1 MEARQCV
8 GAGMNRRE
16 QAWNFV
22 LGSPGACLPIIGG
35 AGILFLT
42 ALLRSLL
49 PSSLS
54 PPLFAQ
60 LQFTS
65 GIVAITFA
73 GAAFV
78 RFRGT
83 RDRLPLILAAGFVIV
98 GIALA
103 SSSFSL
109 PTLSPLDSTASLRD
123 PMTWVI
129 GRTLLAI
136 LLVSAVLVQ
145 KRHAWSRHPDRD
157 IFVALVLVVIISI
170 LLSIVHHHLPSNLVF
185 QPGHFFPRPG
195 NLIPAAFF
203 ILAALSYHRRLK
215 NAPTPFDLSLYFAA
229 AINSWCSVAAAE
241 SDRGL
246 DAPFALA
253 AVLQFSSYIVILGGT
268 LLDDIRLFQ
277 DIQRLA
283 VTDPVTG
290 LANYRHLID
299 SLEVEIQ
306 RTRRTQRPF
315 ALLLFD
321 LDDLKKLNDQF
332 GHQVGTRALC
342 RTADV
347 LRYHSRAID
356 TAARHGGDEFALVL
370 PETTDRGAQDVLNR
384 ICDRVS
390 HDAKQPPISVSAGLV
405 ICPRDGN
412 TAETLMD
419 VADRALYLMKEQHKR
434 NPSFVKQAAV

>member
-1 MEARQCV
+1 
-8 GAGMNRRE
+8 MNRRD
-16 QAWNFV
+16 QAWNSL
-22 LGSPGACLPIIGG
+22 LGSLGAWLPFIGG
-35 AGILFLT
+35 IGVLILS
-42 ALLRSLL
+42 ALLRNLESSPDPLL
-49 PSSLS
+49 
-54 PPLFAQ
+54 FGQ

-83 RDRLPLILAAGFVIV
+83 QDRLPLILAAGFVIV

-103 SSSFSL
+103 SSSLSL
-109 PTLSPLDSTASLRD
+109 PTLSLLGSTATLRD

-136 LLVSAVLVQ
+136 LLVSALLVQ
-145 KRHAWSRHPDRD
+145 KWLPWSRNPGRE
-157 IFVALVLVVIISI
+157 IAAALVLVVLIST
-170 LLSIVHHHLPSNLVF
+170 LLSITHRHLPSNLVV

-203 ILAALSYHRRLK
+203 LLAAVAYHRRLK
-215 NAPTPFDLSLYFAA
+215 NASTPFDRSLYFAA
-229 AINSWCSVAAAE
+229 TINFWCSVAAAQ

-246 DAPFALA
+246 DATFALA
-253 AVLQFSSYIVILGGT
+253 LVLQFSSYAVLLGGT
-268 LLDDIRLFQ
+268 LLDDLHLFQ

-290 LANYRHLID
+290 LANYRHFID
-299 SLEVEIQ
+299 ALEIEIQ
-306 RTRRTQRPF
+306 RSSRTGRPF

-321 LDDLKKLNDQF
+321 LDRLKELNDQY

-342 RTADV
+342 RAAAV
-347 LRYHSRAID
+347 IRFHSRAID

-370 PETTDRGAQDVLNR
+370 PETTDQGAQEVLSR
-384 ICDRVS
+384 ICDRVTN
-390 HDAKQPPISVSAGLV
+390 DGNQPPISLSGGFA
-405 ICPRDGN
+405 IYPRDAD

-419 VADRALYLMKEQHKR
+419 ASDRALYRMKEQHKR
-434 NPSFVKQAAV
+434 NASLVKKAPA